1 MNKLS
6 PFVAIKTGWQCT
18 KEHFIVSLG
27 LVLAYTVVS
36 TLLSFIPAEGSVGV
50 IALLLDFFISMIW
63 SLGFVRLS
71 IDVVDGEEP
80 RFGVFKEVL
89 PRLWHY
95 VVLTIIMS
103 IFMLI
108 PACAIIGIGAASCS
122 VSITTLSAFDPT
134 AISTMSLWVLLACVP
149 VIYLSIR
156 LIFAYYLLVDR
167 GVGPI
172 EAIKMSWKAS
182 YPIQG
187 RIFIF
192 LLLAFLV
199 CIVGVL
205 CFFVGVFVSVIIIM
219 YAQGALYRQV
229 FSPGIQ
235 DPLLVEDANIVVG

>member
-27 LVLAYTVVS
+27 LVLAYTVIS

-103 IFMLI
+103 IFILI

-182 YPIQG
+182 YPVQG